1 MPKKYKRPAGTRA
14 YKCYTAGKLA
24 EALQKMKRGRSIRS
38 VAKEYNIP
46 TGTLSH
52 KMRDKHSRSV
62 GTRTVFSK
70 EEETEMVEYVLKLA
84 EWGFPMDLTDIRMVA
99 KNILEKQGRT
109 VIRFRN
115 NIPSSDWASAFLRR
129 HKQRLTQRTCQN
141 IKSQRAGVNHDT
153 VNEFYRNME
162 ETLTGADGQCV
173 PPDLIFN
180 YDETNLSDNP
190 GTKKCVFKRG
200 CKYPER
206 VMTSTKSSTSVMF
219 CGSASGEILP
229 PYVVYKADHMWSTWT
244 DGGPRGSRF
253 NRSKSGWFDEVSFTD
268 WFETLFIPTVA
279 NRPGRKVLIGDNL
292 SSHFSKRALKLAA
305 EHNIQFVCLPSNAT
319 HLMQP
324 LDVAFFGP
332 MKREWRKILDDWK
345 TGSRNTSATVTK
357 EWFPRLLT
365 RLMENLQ
372 IADRASS
379 NLKAGFRATGI
390 YPLNSEK
397 VMKRL
402 PDKNPVSVEPGPSG
416 SISGAVLEF
425 LHNRRS
431 GGHQRPAKRRRK
443 IDVPPGRSI
452 SREDLHGSSTS
463 SEPPTSSVSDQEVS
477 MHAAENPME
486 LEDPVETSTDSSLS
500 AVPGSF
506 YLVGFKTRAKHGYK
520 AYAAMCVS
528 TDSGIEMKFMRKT
541 KDNSNSFCWPEEPD
555 QVMIEADQ
563 ILAKLR
569 QPGMDRRG
577 RLIFT
582 PEDISSYR
590 EQLG

>member
-1 MPKKYKRPAGTRA
+1 MPRNYERTAGTRT
-14 YKCYTAGKLA
+14 YKCYTAEKLA
-24 EALQKMKRGRSIRS
+24 EALQKIKRGRSIQS

-62 GTRTVFSK
+62 GSRTVFS
-70 EEETEMVEYVLKLA
+70 EEEEIEIVDYVLKLA

-99 KNILEKQGRT
+99 KNTLEKQGRT

-115 NIPSSDWASAFLRR
+115 NLPSSDWAMAFLRR
-129 HKQRLTQRTCQN
+129 HKQRLTRRTCQN

-153 VNEFYRNME
+153 VHEFFHNLE
-162 ETLTGADGQCV
+162 QTLTEDDGQCV

-206 VMTSTKSSTSVMF
+206 IMTSTKSSTSVMF

-229 PYVVYKADHMWSTWT
+229 PYVVYKADHIWSTWT
-244 DGGPRGSRF
+244 EGGPRGSRF
-253 NRSKSGWFDEVSFTD
+253 NRSKSGWFDVVSFTD
-268 WFETLFIPTVA
+268 WFETSFIPTVA

-292 SSHFSKRALKLAA
+292 SSHFSKRVLKLAA

-345 TGSRNTSATVTK
+345 TASRNTSATVTK

-365 RLMENLQ
+365 RLMENPQ

-390 YPLNSEK
+390 FPPNFPLNF
-397 VMKRL
+397 
-402 PDKNPVSVEPGPSG
+402 PGNFPQ
-416 SISGAVLEF
+416 
-425 LHNRRS
+425 N
-431 GGHQRPAKRRRK
+431 Q
-443 IDVPPGRSI
+443 
-452 SREDLHGSSTS
+452 
-463 SEPPTSSVSDQEVS
+463 
-477 MHAAENPME
+477 
-486 LEDPVETSTDSSLS
+486 
-500 AVPGSF
+500 
-506 YLVGFKTRAKHGYK
+506 
-520 AYAAMCVS
+520 
-528 TDSGIEMKFMRKT
+528 
-541 KDNSNSFCWPEEPD
+541 
-555 QVMIEADQ
+555 
-563 ILAKLR
+563 
-569 QPGMDRRG
+569 
-577 RLIFT
+577 
-582 PEDISSYR
+582 
-590 EQLG
+590 